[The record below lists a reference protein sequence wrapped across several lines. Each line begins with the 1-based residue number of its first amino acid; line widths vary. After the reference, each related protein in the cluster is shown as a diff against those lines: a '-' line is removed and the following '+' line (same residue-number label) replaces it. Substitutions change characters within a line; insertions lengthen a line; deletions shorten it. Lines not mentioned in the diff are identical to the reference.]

1 MTGGGLVGVVTRVIN
16 EAEVQVEIAD
26 GVRVR
31 VLRHTITSVLGKG
44 EPAKA
49 ETAPAPPTKS

>member
-1 MTGGGLVGVVTRVIN
+1 
-16 EAEVQVEIAD
+16 VEIAD

-31 VLRHTITSVLGKG
+31 VVRHTITTVLGKG

-49 ETAPAPPTKS
+49 EPTAAGSTKS